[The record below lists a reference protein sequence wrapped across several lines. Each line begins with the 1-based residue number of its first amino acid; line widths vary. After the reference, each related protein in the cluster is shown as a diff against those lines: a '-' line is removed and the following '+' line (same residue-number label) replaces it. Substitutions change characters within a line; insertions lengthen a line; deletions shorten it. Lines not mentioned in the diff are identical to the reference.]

1 MRILMIVMLSLS
13 IGLGLTLFPVKGLW
27 LFGAALLVLGIV
39 FLVFLRRKEPR
50 LMLIFLAAGVGILW
64 GAGYQA
70 RIADP
75 ALQYAGSTME
85 LTGEAISYSVPTQ
98 YGVQVDAELKLEQGT
113 AKATL
118 WISEEH
124 NIKPGDWIVGSF
136 RLKDSH
142 ASDSYYSYSEGIF
155 LLGYSTGEVMVLPQ
169 VRIPAKYWPK
179 AVAHKLETALEKSFD
194 EDICGYAM
202 ALTTGNRSLLSA
214 LSKAN
219 LKASGIYHALA
230 LSGMHMAVLVSLVSF
245 MVLKRKRRKALLGIP
260 VCLVFTVVTG
270 CSPSVVRAAVM
281 QCLCLSAYLFRREK
295 DTPTS
300 LSLALGLLMLEN
312 PWCILNWGLQLSF
325 LSVIGIELFGERF
338 TAFFLGKKEGKY
350 RLTQTLKRL
359 AASSLSVTFS
369 AMLMTSP
376 LMALYFGF
384 ISLISPVTNILT
396 GNVIS
401 ICFEGSLLT
410 ALLGLFC
417 PPAARGLGWCVGW
430 GFRYVELVAAW
441 MARVPFGQLYTD
453 SVYGLCV
460 VVMLYVGFGTVWKS
474 KRKIIP
480 LSCAGTVF
488 AVSMLLIMLEGLAPS
503 VTALDVGQ
511 GQCVLLRNRGSTM
524 MVDCGG
530 NNGNPGDTAAE
541 YLNAVGETSLD
552 LLVLTHFDDD
562 HINGVSE
569 LMARVPVKGLAVPEA
584 AGEERDEVIRLAME
598 MAVPVYVIRQDTTV
612 SFGGDPVTLYAPVG
626 DHSDN
631 ESGLS
636 VLADLQNFEVLITGD
651 MSETTEA
658 ILLTSKEIPQ
668 VDVLLA
674 GHHGAKTSTS
684 ERLLR
689 ETAPGYVIISVG
701 ENRYGHPTEEVLQR
715 IEHQGSILRRTD
727 QDGNVTIKGE

>member
-13 IGLGLTLFPVKGLW
+13 LGLGLTLFPVQGLW
-27 LFGAALLVLGIV
+27 LFAAALLVLGTV

-50 LMLIFLAAGVGILW
+50 ITLIFLAAGVGILC
-64 GAGYQA
+64 GSGYQA
-70 RIADP
+70 GIAEP

-85 LTGEAISYSVPTQ
+85 LTGEAISYSVTTQ
-98 YGVQVDAELKLEQGT
+98 YGVQVEARLSFTDCT
-113 AKATL
+113 ARATL
-118 WISEEH
+118 WISDALE
-124 NIKPGDWIVGSF
+124 IQPGDQISGTF

-142 ASDSYYSYSEGIF
+142 SSDSYYSYSEGIF
-155 LLGYSTGEVMVLPQ
+155 LLGYSTGEVSVTS
-169 VRIPAKYWPK
+169 REKIPVKYFPK
-179 AVAHKLETALEKSFD
+179 VIAHRLEDSLRRSFD
-194 EDICGYAM
+194 GDVLGYAM
-202 ALTTGNRSLLSA
+202 ALTTGNRSEMSDC
-214 LSKAN
+214 SKAN

-230 LSGMHMAVLVSLVSF
+230 LSGMHMTVLVGLVSLL
-245 MVLKRKRRKALLGIP
+245 VLKRKKLKALFGIP
-260 VCLVFTVVTG
+260 VCIAFTVVTG

-281 QCLCLSAYLFRREK
+281 QCLCLFAYLFRREK

-300 LSLALGLLMLEN
+300 LSLALGVLMLEN

-338 TAFFLGKKEGKY
+338 TDFFMGKKQGKY
-350 RLTQTLKRL
+350 RLTRNVKRL
-359 AASSLSVTFS
+359 IASSLSVTFS
-369 AMLMTSP
+369 AMLMTIP
-376 LMALYFGF
+376 MMALYFGF
-384 ISLISPVTNILT
+384 ISLISPVTNLLT

-410 ALLGLFC
+410 ALVGLFC
-417 PPAARGLGWCVGW
+417 PSVSRVLGCVLGW

-453 SVYGLCV
+453 SVYGACM
-460 VVMLYVGFGTVWKS
+460 VVMLYLGFGTAWKS

-480 LSCAGTVF
+480 LSCVGSVF
-488 AVSMLLIMLEGLAPS
+488 AVCMLLIMLEGLGSS

-511 GQCVLLRNRGSTM
+511 GQCVVIRNGGSTM

-530 NNGNPGDTAAE
+530 NNGNAGDSAVE

-569 LMARVPVKGLAVPEA
+569 LMARFPVKGLAVPEA
-584 AGEERDEVIRLAME
+584 TGEERDAVIRLAVE
-598 MAVPVYVIRQDTTV
+598 MVVPVYVIRQDTTV

-626 DHSDN
+626 ADSDN

-636 VLADLQNFEVLITGD
+636 LLADLGNFEVLITGD

-658 ILLTSKEIPQ
+658 ILLAQKEIPK
-668 VDVLLA
+668 VDVLVA

-684 ERLLR
+684 ERILR

-701 ENRYGHPTEEVLQR
+701 ENRYGHPTEEVLAR
-715 IEHQGSILRRTD
+715 IERQGSILRRTD
-727 QDGNVTIKGE
+727 LDGNVTIKGE